1 MSALNPHLEIS
12 RLQTGTPGSL
22 RVQSLASIPVTL
34 GTPGLQPPIEDS
46 GEDAS
51 IAETDKQK
59 QLQSRIDWMIL
70 PPLTI
75 CYFLLFTNRM
85 NVQLI
90 ALSTNDKRYPL
101 DDRKYAI
108 IQFLFA
114 ITYALPEPVWNVL
127 LRRLGPKMWLAPALL
142 LSGFLSVFCAVA
154 KNWQGL
160 AAIRFLIGL
169 PLGALFP
176 GCMYYITCWYPR
188 RKLGRPV
195 AIFYAGGAMGSSLA
209 NLLNSAL
216 VKITAGGR
224 VGSDWVCII
233 WGLVTFASAIIVFF
247 FIPDF
252 PDEDDKILR
261 SEAEHA
267 MFKRWYVAIDSA
279 RNISE
284 HYRPHAWKQ
293 VFTDM
298 KTLLFIF
305 VRMSTVIARDGLAQR
320 QRDNASAL
328 ASKLFTHPSETIKN
342 LLYVPPAFLAVIT
355 TIYIGI
361 LSDRTNQRGYYIMV
375 TSWFSITA
383 FIIFVASDPKAD
395 VNLQYA
401 AGFLGSIGTWAGG
414 AISWVWLANNVE
426 GLFKRAIMIGV
437 NVGMGNLIGGLTIPA
452 TVIMPKKDPN
462 GDYKMIGSAYFLG
475 LSCLHFFA
483 IVLTRWYLS
492 TQNRDKQHQIQQ
504 GIRDQRD
511 PNGSMEEEDKGD
523 KSPDFEYIL

>member
-1 MSALNPHLEIS
+1 MAMNPHHEIS
-12 RLQTGTPGSL
+12 RLQTGTPRSFK
-22 RVQSLASIPVTL
+22 VQSEASIPIPL
-34 GTPGLQPPIEDS
+34 GTPGLQPPVEDS
-46 GEDAS
+46 SENAS
-51 IAETDKQK
+51 ITETDKQK
-59 QLQSRIDWMIL
+59 RLQTRIDWMIL

-90 ALSTNDKRYPL
+90 YSSDQRYPL
-101 DDRKYAI
+101 DSNKYAI
-108 IQFLFA
+108 VQFLFT

-127 LRRLGPKMWLAPALL
+127 LRRLGPKVWLAPALL

-160 AAIRFLIGL
+160 AAIRFLVGL

-216 VKITAGGR
+216 VKIDAGGR
-224 VGSDWVCII
+224 AGSDWVCII
-233 WGLVTFASAIIVFF
+233 WGLVTFVSAIIVFF

-261 SEAEHA
+261 SEADHA
-267 MFKRWYVAIDSA
+267 MFKRWYVATDST

-298 KTLLFIF
+298 KTLLFIL
-305 VRMSTVIARDGLAQR
+305 VRMSTVIARDGLTQR
-320 QRDNASAL
+320 QRENASDL
-328 ASKLFTHPSETIKN
+328 ARKLFKEPSDTTKT

-361 LSDRTNQRGYYIMV
+361 LSDKTNQRGYYIMV

-383 FIIFVASDPKAD
+383 FIIFVASES
-395 VNLQYA
+395 VTLQYV

-414 AISWVWLANNVE
+414 AISWVWMANNVE

-437 NVGMGNLIGGLTIPA
+437 NVGTGNLIGGFTIPA
-452 TVIMPKKDPN
+452 TVTMPKKVGN
-462 GDYKMIGSAYFLG
+462 YKMIGSAYFLG
-475 LSCLHFFA
+475 MSCLHFAA

-492 TQNRDKQHQIQQ
+492 NQNREKQRQLQQ
-504 GIRDQRD
+504 GIQQNQTD
-511 PNGSMEEEDKGD
+511 PNRVAEEEDKGD
-523 KSPDFEYIL
+523 KSLDFEYIL

>member
-1 MSALNPHLEIS
+1 MSALNPQLAIS
-12 RLQTGTPGSL
+12 RLQTASPGAGSL
-22 RVQSLASIPVTL
+22 RVQSQASIPIVL
-34 GTPGLQPPIEDS
+34 GAIPGPQPAAEDS

-51 IAETDKQK
+51 ITETDKQK
-59 QLQSRIDWMIL
+59 RLQTRIDWMIL

-90 ALSTNDKRYPL
+90 YSSNQRYPL
-101 DDRKYAI
+101 DNNRYAI
-108 IQFLFA
+108 IQFLFT
-114 ITYALPEPVWNVL
+114 ITYALPEPLWNVL
-127 LRRLGPKMWLAPALL
+127 LRRLGPRVWLAPALL
-142 LSGFLSVFCAVA
+142 LSGFLAVFCAAV
-154 KNWQGL
+154 KDWQGL

-216 VKITAGGR
+216 VKINVSGR

-233 WGLVTFASAIIVFF
+233 WGLVTVISAIVVFF

-261 SEAEHA
+261 SEAEHT
-267 MFKRWYVAIDSA
+267 MFKKWYVATDST

-305 VRMSTVIARDGLAQR
+305 VRMSTVVARDGLTQR
-320 QRDNASAL
+320 QRENASAL
-328 ASKLFTHPSETIKN
+328 ATKLFTHPSDTTKT

-361 LSDRTNQRGYYIMV
+361 LSDKTNQRGYYIMV

-383 FIIFVASDPKAD
+383 FIIFVSSES
-395 VNLQYA
+395 VTLQYV

-414 AISWVWLANNVE
+414 AISWVWMANNVE

-437 NVGMGNLIGGLTIPA
+437 NVGTGNLIGGFTIPA
-452 TVIMPKKDPN
+452 TVTMPKKEGN
-462 GDYKMIGSAYFLG
+462 YKMIGSAYFLG
-475 LSCLHFFA
+475 LSFLHFAA
-483 IVLTRWYLS
+483 IVFTRWYLS
-492 TQNRDKQHQIQQ
+492 NQNREKQHQLQQ
-504 GIRDQRD
+504 GIRDQKD
-511 PNGSMEEEDKGD
+511 PNSVVEEEDRGD